1 MPSKPE
7 NVCSSRGGTRDF
19 SFYILK
25 GEIWANARRFSQ
37 KFLAIASH
45 LSLIV

>member
-7 NVCSSRGGTRDF
+7 NVCSSRGGTMDF
-19 SFYILK
+19 TFYILK
-25 GEIWANARRFSQ
+25 GEIWANARRFYQ
-37 KFLAIASH
+37 KILAIAFH

>member
-19 SFYILK
+19 TFYILK

-37 KFLAIASH
+37 KILALTSH
-45 LSLIV
+45 LSLIL

>member
-19 SFYILK
+19 TFYILK
-25 GEIWANARRFSQ
+25 GEIWAKARSFSQ
-37 KFLAIASH
+37 KILALASH